1 MIVLVNSGVGNL
13 RSVEKAFEAVGA
25 DIRLTADPAELLA
38 ADKVILPGVGSF
50 GNMMN
55 GLEKRGLV
63 DPLRV
68 VIQRRKPLLGIC
80 VGMQVLFDESDE
92 LGLHKGLGFFPGRV
106 RRFEGQGLKIP
117 ETGWNQI
124 EPTRNSPLFSNL
136 LTGSYAYFNHS
147 YYCDAFVN
155 EDVLAVTE
163 YGIRYASAVNR
174 DNVYGVQFHPEKS
187 QAVGLKVLRNFV
199 ELC

>member
-106 RRFEGQGLKIP
+106 RRFEGQGLKVP

-124 EPTRNSPLFSNL
+124 EPMRDSPLFSNL

>member
-50 GNMMN
+50 GNTMN

-63 DPLRV
+63 DPLRA

-124 EPTRNSPLFSNL
+124 EPMRDNPLFSNL

-147 YYCDAFVN
+147 YYCDAFVS

>member
-1 MIVLVNSGVGNL
+1 
-13 RSVEKAFEAVGA
+13 
-25 DIRLTADPAELLA
+25 
-38 ADKVILPGVGSF
+38 
-50 GNMMN
+50 MN

-63 DPLRV
+63 DPLLA
-68 VIQRRKPLLGIC
+68 VIHRRKPLLGIC

-92 LGLHKGLGFFPGRV
+92 LGLHKGLGFFSGRV

-124 EPTRNSPLFSNL
+124 EPMRDSPLFSDL

-147 YYCDAFVN
+147 YYCDAFVS